1 VPHTRCW
8 LAIETATER
17 AGVALGHRGQS
28 WTCESPGLVAPSR
41 HVYEWID
48 ALLGAAGAQ
57 PAAIEAIAFGAG
69 PGSFTGVRVAASVA
83 QAFGHG
89 LGVPV
94 WRVSTLAALAAAA
107 LQATGAARA
116 VVALDARM
124 AAAYVGE
131 YRCGPGGEL
140 VAVRPD
146 RLVPASEPL
155 DVAAEVEPWVAAGP
169 GFAACPVLMPAGI
182 APPVAVLPWLL
193 PSAHDVLHLAT
204 SAPGLGQTVSPAG
217 ALPNYLRDR
226 VTR

>member
-1 VPHTRCW
+1 MA
-8 LAIETATER
+8 LAY
-17 AGVALGHRGQS
+17 RGQA

-48 ALLGAAGAQ
+48 ALLGAAGTT

-83 QAFGHG
+83 QAFGHA

-107 LQATGAARA
+107 LQASGASRA
-116 VVALDARM
+116 VVALDARL

-131 YRCGPGGEL
+131 YRLGSDGAP
-140 VAVRPD
+140 VALRPD
-146 RLVPASEPL
+146 RLVPASEAL
-155 DVAAEVEPWVAAGP
+155 DLAFDGDTWVAAGP
-169 GFAACPVLMPAGI
+169 GFTACPALLPAGVT
-182 APPVAVLPWLL
+182 PPVAVLPWLL
-193 PSAHDVLHLAT
+193 PSAHDVLHLAL

-217 ALPNYLRDR
+217 ALPNYLRDW

>member
-1 VPHTRCW
+1 
-8 LAIETATER
+8 
-17 AGVALGHRGQS
+17 
-28 WTCESPGLVAPSR
+28 VAPSR

-48 ALLGAAGAQ
+48 ALLGAAGAK
-57 PAAIEAIAFGAG
+57 PAAIEGIAFGAG

-83 QAFGHG
+83 QAFGHA

-107 LQATGAARA
+107 MQATGANRA

-131 YRCGPGGEL
+131 YRFGPDGAL

-146 RLVPASEPL
+146 RLVPASEAL
-155 DVAAEVEPWVAAGP
+155 DLAAEGEPWVAAGP
-169 GFAACPVLMPAGI
+169 GFTACPALLPAAIGR
-182 APPVAVLPWLL
+182 PVAVLSWLL
-193 PSAHDVLHLAT
+193 PSAHDVLHLAS

>member
-1 VPHTRCW
+1 VPHSRCW

-17 AGVALGHRGQS
+17 AGVALGHRGQT

-48 ALLGAAGAQ
+48 ALLAAAGTR
-57 PAAIEAIAFGAG
+57 PAAIEAVAFGAG
-69 PGSFTGVRVAASVA
+69 PGSFTGVRVAAAVA
-83 QAFGHG
+83 QAFGHA

-107 LQATGAARA
+107 LQASGASRA

-124 AAAYVGE
+124 AEAYVGE
-131 YRCGPGGEL
+131 YRRGADGAP
-140 VAVRPD
+140 VALRPD
-146 RLVPASEPL
+146 RVVPAGEPL
-155 DVAAEVEPWVAAGP
+155 DLAGEDDAWVAAGP
-169 GFAACPVLMPAGI
+169 GFTACPALLPAGI
-182 APPVAVLPWLL
+182 APPMALLPWLL
-193 PSAHDVLHLAT
+193 PSAHDVLHLAL